1 MEDNCKKLSEVN
13 INKILIHRLRH
24 YKSQNFSQL
33 LNTPEPEQ
41 SYFSYFG
48 GLVNL
53 FYNTVYDE
61 ESTLDSEI
69 DQDFEKFSD
78 DCIII
83 TEAEMNNYLKNKKE
97 KLIEN
102 EEQTENKNPFKN
114 LLNEPLDNYIKKINL
129 HFGKYKENHTF
140 HKYKSISSKNY
151 NNEKLIDL
159 SSIYKRN
166 KDFLTTIPD
175 EYKIPDDKFKTDTTL
190 LSQPMNVIRKKCSGL
205 ILISGKIDS
214 ELKKMLCHTTK
225 LDTYIQTNL
234 KPFDTGINLYYNE
247 IKKIKELVTNMKYKN
262 IGNSSLLIMKQIRL
276 KNTKKI
282 RKILVQFRKLKD
294 SINLLK
300 VLITDVKKYKLT
312 TELINKSKTSIE
324 KLKKI
329 SDGKIKIIELFEI
342 CFENYKTKNSTHMS
356 GEMTQILNKFFDDFI
371 TIDEDITNNH
381 EFFQISQKTF
391 DEFISY
397 SPSIKNLLT
406 HLNFKELR
414 EEIEQINNVCIYY
427 IQNNL
432 ISNIYTKLR
441 GIFTNI
447 SNDYINKI
455 LELLKFNINND
466 NKTNKN
472 DKNNSYN
479 ILKDRCLLLCL
490 SISKIKFGNCVKTFV
505 NTILNNV
512 QNSDNE
518 NINKIIKNNF
528 NNECKEINDLIDENL
543 NTIIKNQIIKCLGD
557 TLNSVNIDLFAKDFH
572 KLSEI
577 LNELITQEEKSKNI
591 LFDCQNTFIKNWQ
604 KETLDKFATK
614 IYQTW
619 EPVQGVP
626 LNCQQLL
633 DFYFNFDLKENAVG
647 SDIQNYITKYENFKK
662 IENDI
667 GKNTSINHSE
677 NKNQFISIKYKTN
690 NKNDNTIN
698 EIKTKISG
706 TSVDI
711 IKTSFNIIKLYCLLS
726 PNIYGNLLEI
736 FTEII
741 TKHLNYQKDE
751 IFSYKNSNI
760 TVTQREVCMTYC
772 IFILIK
778 YIYLHFKD
786 CDFFVNIIKYSEQK
800 YINSFLAVNK
810 IINECLETS
819 KKKIEELLNNDCIEE
834 SLKQLNNIQ
843 LPNYN
848 IPGPDS
854 ELPVNNYVYTFI
866 SVMKIIYDSMAGCY
880 EKDFM
885 EKLFQSKINNFFDK
899 FEFFIFH
906 GRKIEDEKC
915 LKQFRKDMT
924 FLKKNLSFID
934 IFDISEIKLRIDKI
948 NKKVL
953 PESMLKFKKKN
964 E

>member
-1 MEDNCKKLSEVN
+1 MSEINKKLSNVN
-13 INKILIHRLRH
+13 INQILIHRLRQ

-48 GLVNL
+48 GLANL

-61 ESTLDSEI
+61 QSTLDSEI
-69 DQDFEKFSD
+69 DQDFDKFTD

-83 TEAEMNNYLKNKKE
+83 TEIEMQNYLLNKNEK
-97 KLIEN
+97 KLIEDN
-102 EEQTENKNPFKN
+102 EQTENKNPFKN
-114 LLNEPLDNYIKKINL
+114 LLKESLDNFINKIKPL
-129 HFGKYKENHTF
+129 YQKYNDNHTY
-140 HKYKSISSKNY
+140 HKYRSISSKNY
-151 NNEKLIDL
+151 NNGKLIDL
-159 SSIYKRN
+159 SSIYKSN
-166 KDFLTTIPD
+166 KDVLATIPD
-175 EYKIPDDKFKTDTTL
+175 EYKIPDDQFKTDSTL
-190 LSQPMNVIRKKCSGL
+190 LSQSMNFIQNKCQGL
-205 ILISGKIDS
+205 LVLNEKIDS
-214 ELKKMLCHTTK
+214 ELKKMLCHTAK
-225 LDTYIQTNL
+225 LDIYIQTNL
-234 KPFDTGINLYYNE
+234 KPFDTGINLYYDE
-247 IKKIKELVTNMKYKN
+247 IKKIKEIVTDMKHKN
-262 IGNSSLLIMKQIRL
+262 IGNSSKLIMKQIKL
-276 KNTKKI
+276 KNDKKI

-300 VLITDVKKYKLT
+300 ILITDVKKYKLT
-312 TELINKSKTSIE
+312 QELINKSKMNIE
-324 KLKKI
+324 KLKKLTN
-329 SDGKIKIIELFEI
+329 SKVKIIELFEI
-342 CFENYKTKNSTHMS
+342 SFENYKTKNSTHMS
-356 GEMTQILNKFFDDFI
+356 GEMTQILTKFFDDFV

-381 EFFQISQKTF
+381 EYFKISKKTF
-391 DEFISY
+391 DELISY

-406 HLNFKELR
+406 HLNFKELK
-414 EEIEQINNVCIYY
+414 EETEQISNVCVYY

-432 ISNIYTKLR
+432 INNIYTKLR

-455 LELLKFNINND
+455 LELLKLHINND
-466 NKTNKN
+466 SKN
-472 DKNNSYN
+472 NKNNSNN
-479 ILKDRCLLLCL
+479 IIKERCLLLCL
-490 SISKIKFGNCVKTFV
+490 SISKIKFGSSVKSFV

-512 QNSDNE
+512 QNSDNQ

-528 NNECKEINDLIDENL
+528 NNECREINELIDENL
-543 NTIIKNQIIKCLGD
+543 NTILKNQIMKCFGE
-557 TLNSVNIDLFAKDFH
+557 TLNNMNIDLFVKDFQI
-572 KLSEI
+572 LSEI
-577 LNELITQEEKSKNI
+577 LNELLSQEDNKSKNI
-591 LFDCQNTFIKNWQ
+591 LFDYQNIFIKNWQ

-619 EPVQGVP
+619 EPIQNVP

-633 DFYFNFDLKENAVG
+633 DFYFDFDLKENAVNN
-647 SDIQNYITKYENFKK
+647 DIQNYASKYENFKK

-667 GKNTSINHSE
+667 GKNIPINHSE
-677 NKNQFISIKYKTN
+677 NTNQFIIIKYKTN
-690 NKNDNTIN
+690 IKIDISQT
-698 EIKTKISG
+698 EIKTKINAASL
-706 TSVDI
+706 DI
-711 IKTSFNIIKLYCLLS
+711 IKTSFNIIKMYCLLS

-741 TKHLNYQKDE
+741 LKHLNYQKDG
-751 IFSYKNSNI
+751 IFSYKNNNI
-760 TVTQREVCMTYC
+760 TVTQKEVCMTYC

-786 CDFFVNIIKYSEQK
+786 CDFFVNVIKHSDQK
-800 YINSFLAVNK
+800 YINSFLAINK
-810 IINECLETS
+810 IVNECLETS

-834 SLKQLNNIQ
+834 ALKQLNNIQ
-843 LPNYN
+843 LPDYN
-848 IPGPDS
+848 IPGPNS

-866 SVMKIIYDSMAGCY
+866 SVMKIIYDSMTGCY
-880 EKDFM
+880 EKEFM
-885 EKLFQSKINNFFDK
+885 EKLFQSKINDFFDK

-934 IFDISEIKLRIDKI
+934 IFDISEIKSRIDKI

-953 PESMLKFKKKN
+953 PESMLKLKKKN